1 MFQRWIWAVSVI
13 GAAIWPVATD
23 AQAAGVYVRFRLTLP
38 TEVQYHVRLGGY
50 IHKPNWYLTRA
61 VIPAGADKDKSK
73 RVKSGIPTDWFDL
86 KKHFGKA
93 LHGRLNR
100 AGGVAEFPN
109 VTAQIIT
116 EPSAKRL
123 RLVIELATAP
133 NEASVIK
140 KFEETFNGDLTSF
153 LVSPDLKNDAKDLET
168 AAQMTARR
176 LRWATA
182 ATGGRRTS
190 PIHHIIQTSF
200 WGPQRPELNVQ
211 EAKTLWLL
219 GFNLVGGQ
227 RPEVRE
233 AYPKALRIPGHTHH
247 VQFGPAA
254 TQTSIDKLIQQHAAR
269 QKAVLEAGVPYG
281 FADEIAARPLIGKSV
296 QARAHF
302 HAWLAARNI
311 TPRDLGVAILGDVV
325 PLETPAAFKEAEKL
339 NASAARRIFYYTSR
353 FRQEAGTQR
362 IRWHTE
368 AFHRH
373 FPKGPITSTLVA
385 DHPYFG
391 GTGLGMGFHQ
401 PDSAWG
407 NWTLALDW
415 FDLARVQAVDLI
427 GIEDWM
433 GLQYMYGPSYTW
445 EGFQLMGFQASM
457 MRSGGRGQTP
467 IISWITPSDETNLRL
482 KSFSSLAQGAK
493 HFFYWTYGP
502 TATSTENYWSDLRGS
517 YEGIARVTKQ
527 LAAAEHLIHPG
538 KLRKTRVALLYS
550 ISSDL
555 WQPYNYRHM
564 LERRGTYLS
573 LIHHQYT
580 VDMLTEQDIEAG
592 RLKEYKVLYA
602 TDPCITA
609 AATEAITRWVRDGGR
624 LYGSGNTGSRNEFNE
639 PVDGLAQIF
648 GIQAK
653 PKATTQSGNYR
664 TRGHLNKIPHLDQIR
679 FHSDALIPS
688 TGFSVI
694 GLKVV
699 AHAKGGD
706 IVGQFQ
712 DGSAA
717 VVSNTFGKG
726 RSIFVATTPGISY
739 IKDAKFA
746 ARELTEK
753 WPAAHRNFINH
764 LADQSSAN
772 RALLLSHPVVEAGVY
787 EAPKGVAVVLANFTY
802 EPVERLEVILP
813 VRQPVRLVRLA
824 SSMIPVEFKVISAS
838 KRFKADGYVKAIQFT
853 IKLGLDEIVL
863 ME

>member
-1 MFQRWIWAVSVI
+1 MFQRWIWAVLVL
-13 GAAIWPVATD
+13 GAAIWAAATD

-50 IHKPNWYLTRA
+50 IHKPNWYLPRA
-61 VIPAGADKDKSK
+61 VIPAGADKDKNK
-73 RVKSGIPTDWFDL
+73 RIKSGISTDWFDL

-133 NEASVIK
+133 DEASVIK

-153 LVSPDLKNDAKDLET
+153 LVSPDLKKDAKDLET

-211 EAKTLWLL
+211 EARTLWLL

-227 RPEVRE
+227 QPEVRD
-233 AYPKALRIPGHTHH
+233 AYPKALRVPGHTHH

-269 QKAVLEAGVPYG
+269 QKTVLEAGVPYG
-281 FADEIAARPLIGKSV
+281 FADEIAARPLIGKSA

-311 TPRDLGVAILGDVV
+311 PPGNLGVAILGDVV

-339 NASAARRIFYYTSR
+339 NPSAARRIFYYTSR

-415 FDLARVQAVDLI
+415 FDLARAQAVDLI

-433 GLQYMYGPSYTW
+433 GLQYMYGPGYTW

-573 LIHHQYT
+573 LIHDQYT

-609 AATEAITRWVRDGGR
+609 AATEAVTRWVRGGGR

-639 PVDGLAQIF
+639 PVDGLSQIF
-648 GIQAK
+648 GIKAR

-664 TRGHLNKIPHLDQIR
+664 TRGHLNRIPHLDQIR

-706 IVGQFQ
+706 IIGQFQ

-739 IKDAKFA
+739 IKDARFV
-746 ARELTEK
+746 ARELAEK

-764 LADQSSAN
+764 PADQSGAN

-824 SSMIPVEFKVISAS
+824 SSMTPVEFKVISAA
-838 KRFKADGYVKAIQFT
+838 KRFKADGYDKAIQFT

-863 ME
+863 VE